1 MAAWDKIIICC
12 CSERGWILPENI
24 RLLCASA
31 KASGIAIELHADFC
45 RAAAEHPEIL
55 RKLSGSGQILIGGCL
70 NRAMKSIFAAAGASF
85 PSKFLDLRSAVLTME
100 KLRELELEPVD
111 KADAEIALPAAEPG
125 WKAWFPVIDR
135 ERCVNCGK
143 CLDFCLFGVYEFD
156 AEKRVQAA
164 NPANCKNN
172 CPACARVCPREAVI
186 FPKYKD
192 PPVNGAEVNEKA
204 TREENPFNARGGDD
218 LYKLLAE
225 RKKLARKLFRDKDAE
240 K

>member
-12 CSERGWILPENI
+12 CADRGWIVPENI
-24 RLLCASA
+24 RCLCASA
-31 KASGIAIELHADFC
+31 RASGIAIELHADLC
-45 RAAAEHPEIL
+45 RTVAEHPEIL
-55 RKLSGSGQILIGGCL
+55 RKLAGSGQILIGGCL
-70 NRAMKSIFAAAGASF
+70 NRAMKSIFTAAGASLPAEF
-85 PSKFLDLRSAVLTME
+85 IDLRSAVLTPE
-100 KLRELELEPVD
+100 KLRKLGLEPVE
-111 KADAEIALPAAEPG
+111 KADADIELPAAEPG

-135 ERCVNCGK
+135 ERCINCGK

-156 AEKRVQAA
+156 AGKRVQVV

-172 CPACARVCPREAVI
+172 CPACARVCPRAAVI

-192 PPVNGAEVNEKA
+192 PPVNGAEVDEKA
-204 TREENPFNARGGDD
+204 PKENNFFDAGGGDD

-225 RKKLARKLFRDKDAE
+225 RKKLARKLFRDKEPE

>member
-12 CSERGWILPENI
+12 CSERGWIIPENI

-45 RAAAEHPEIL
+45 RTAAEHPEML

-70 NRAMKSIFAAAGASF
+70 NRAMKSIFAAAGASL
-85 PSKFLDLRSAVLTME
+85 PSNFLDLRSAVLTME
-100 KLRELELEPVD
+100 KLRELGLEPVD

-192 PPVNGAEVNEKA
+192 PPVNGAEVDEKA